1 MRDDYNKFMKKLII
15 IITLLV
21 LCFVFTGSVEA
32 MEQEAGGAAH
42 FPIENKYPDERIE
55 TLKRLL
61 EYYDSPL
68 EPYASHFVLEADRYE
83 LDWRLVAAIS
93 GAESAFG
100 KHIPYGSYNA
110 WGWGI
115 PTGAQSGIAF
125 ADWKKGIST
134 VSSGLRRNYYNRG
147 AQTVDDVGRIYAASK
162 AWPSHVKFFLA
173 QINAF
178 SVPNSKTLKVTL

>member
-1 MRDDYNKFMKKLII
+1 MKKLITI
-15 IITLLV
+15 IV
-21 LCFVFTGSVEA
+21 LSILFGIFTDTVQA
-32 MEQEAGGAAH
+32 MEQEAGSAAH
-42 FPIENKYPDERIE
+42 FPIERIKPDERIK
-55 TLKRLL
+55 TLKRVL

-68 EPYASHFVLEADRYE
+68 ESYAEHFVVEADRYE

-134 VSSGLRRNYYNRG
+134 VSSGLRKNYYNRG

-173 QINAF
+173 QINTF
-178 SVPNSKTLKVTL
+178 SIPTSKTLQVTL